1 MIVTVTQEDFDNAGP
16 YYDNHNCLMATAL
29 KRYFPGKEI
38 RVLPFCCS
46 VGEEEYHWGEQ
57 EESKIQDSYW
67 KTNFPFNVRLAKH
80 EM

>member
-1 MIVTVTQEDFDNAGP
+1 MIIQVTQEDFDNAGP

-29 KRYFPGKEI
+29 KRHFPGKEI

-46 VGEEEYHWGEQ
+46 IDEEQYYWGER
-57 EESKIQDSYW
+57 EESQIQDSYHQP
-67 KTNFPFNVRLAKH
+67 NFPLSLRLVNR